1 MTEADSANSTASIL
15 PENKRD
21 GGKLKKNS
29 EIFQTVL
36 SSAVNEKVRIGFD
49 STTSLLSPVLLV
61 RFFMRLWAVKLLYY
75 ETSSMLLKL
84 SDILFKVFVFG
95 RQIAIQFIIHED

>member
-21 GGKLKKNS
+21 GG
-29 EIFQTVL
+29 TVL

-49 STTSLLSPVLLV
+49 STSSVLL
-61 RFFMRLWAVKLLYY
+61 RAFFLL
-75 ETSSMLLKL
+75 LC
-84 SDILFKVFVFG
+84 
-95 RQIAIQFIIHED
+95 

>member
-49 STTSLLSPVLLV
+49 NTTSLLLRAFFSCFVSEVLYAAMSCKITILWDLV
-61 RFFMRLWAVKLLYY
+61 NVA
-75 ETSSMLLKL
+75 ET
-84 SDILFKVFVFG
+84 
-95 RQIAIQFIIHED
+95 

>member
-15 PENKRD
+15 HENKRD

-49 STTSLLSPVLLV
+49 STTSLLLRAFFLL
-61 RFFMRLWAVKLLYY
+61 LC
-75 ETSSMLLKL
+75 
-84 SDILFKVFVFG
+84 
-95 RQIAIQFIIHED
+95 